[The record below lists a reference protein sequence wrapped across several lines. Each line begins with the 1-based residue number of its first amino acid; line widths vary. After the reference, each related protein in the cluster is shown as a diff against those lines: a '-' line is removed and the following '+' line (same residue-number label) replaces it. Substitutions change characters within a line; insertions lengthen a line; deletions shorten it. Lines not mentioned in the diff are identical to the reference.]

1 MAEHTNKL
9 ARYKLHSLLT
19 GLLLVIL
26 AVLLA
31 WFSVRYPLQAD
42 WTRGGR
48 HTLSAASVAVL
59 AQARDRL
66 TVTAYAREQQDLRQ
80 AIRRFVAM
88 YQRVKPDITL
98 RFVDIDA
105 AAEETR
111 RQGIQ
116 VNGEMVL
123 SYQGRSEH
131 VASATEEN
139 FTHAV
144 QRLIRGAD
152 RWLAFIAGHGERDPL
167 GKANYDLGD
176 WGRQLHAR
184 GFKFRSINL
193 GEVNTIPANTS
204 VLVIASPQVRLLTGE
219 IAAVLQYVHD
229 GGNLLWLRDPDDRS
243 GLAPLA
249 EALHIEFGKGTVID
263 TAGQPIGIND
273 PTITMI
279 TKSLYGRHPALKG
292 FLYTTLFPGAVSL
305 QYTGGDAWR
314 SASLLNTGA
323 QTWLETGPLA
333 GRVSMDP
340 GVDTRGPL
348 SIGLALERDRGG
360 DRHGA
365 TQRIA
370 VIGDGD
376 FLANSYVANAGN
388 MELGLR
394 LLNWLSG
401 DDDLIAI
408 PAHMAEDTSLDMP
421 PGLAGGIGLFFLIV
435 LPLLLLAAGTVI
447 WWRRRQR

>member
-1 MAEHTNKL
+1 MADHAGNRR
-9 ARYKLHSLLT
+9 RYRLHSLLT
-19 GLLLVIL
+19 GLLLVTL

-31 WFSVRYPLQAD
+31 WLSVRYPLQSD

-48 HTLSAASVAVL
+48 HTLSAASIAVL
-59 AQARDRL
+59 GQARDPL

-88 YQRVKPDITL
+88 YQRIKPDITL

-105 AAEETR
+105 APEATR

-123 SYQGRSEH
+123 GYQGRTEH
-131 VASATEEN
+131 VANATEEN

-152 RWLAFIAGHGERDPL
+152 RWLAFISGHGERDPL
-167 GKANYDLGD
+167 GKANYDLGE

-184 GFKFRSINL
+184 GFKFRSLNL
-193 GEVNTIPANTS
+193 GEINAIPANTS

-219 IAAVLQYVHD
+219 IAVVLQYIHD
-229 GGNLLWLRDPDDRS
+229 GGNLLWLHDPDDRS

-249 EALHIEFGKGTVID
+249 EALHIEFGQGTVID
-263 TAGQPIGIND
+263 TAGRLIGIND
-273 PTITMI
+273 PTITMV
-279 TKSLYGRHPALKG
+279 TKSLYGKHPAVAG
-292 FLYTTLFPGAVSL
+292 FRYTTLFPGAVSL
-305 QYTGGDAWR
+305 QYTGGDAWH
-314 SASLLNTGA
+314 ADSLLNTGDQA
-323 QTWLETGPLA
+323 WLENGPLT
-333 GRVSMDP
+333 GRVSLDP
-340 GVDTRGPL
+340 GTDTPGPL

-360 DRHGA
+360 A
-365 TQRIA
+365 SQRIA

-376 FLANSYVANAGN
+376 FLANSYIANAGN

-394 LLNWLSG
+394 LVNWLSG
-401 DDDLIAI
+401 DDELIAI
-408 PAHMAEDTSLDMP
+408 PAHTAEDTRLDMP
-421 PGLAGGIGLFFLIV
+421 SGLAGGMGLFFLII
-435 LPLLLLAAGTVI
+435 LPLLLLCTGTVI
-447 WWRRRQR
+447 WWRRRKR